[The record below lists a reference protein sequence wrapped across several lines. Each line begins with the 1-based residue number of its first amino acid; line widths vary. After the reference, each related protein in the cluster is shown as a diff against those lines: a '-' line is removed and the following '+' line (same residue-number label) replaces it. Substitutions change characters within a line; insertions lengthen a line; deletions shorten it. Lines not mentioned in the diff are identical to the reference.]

1 MNKQFVIEVKSLIPY
16 EYDFEYEINN
26 IKNITEGEVSLADV
40 IRMTLEDKLSKSRIE
55 SLIEKYNLE
64 NIIEKI

>member
-1 MNKQFVIEVKSLIPY
+1 MNEQFVLEVKSLIPY

-40 IRMTLEDKLSKSRIE
+40 IRMTLEDKLKKDVIE
-55 SLIEKYNLE
+55 SLIEKYNGR
-64 NIIEKI
+64 